1 MAGNQTQLSTYCQLT
16 AVAVLLMLQTAV
28 ISGAPLSQRHQR
40 QAENQADNSTAEFV
54 PLLLSLQI
62 SFRLCTGGRCTI
74 LANRLHQ
81 EGQLPPPV

>member
-1 MAGNQTQLSTYCQLT
+1 MPTCLERANTYVYRERFAIVCGRCGRHPT
-16 AVAVLLMLQTAV
+16 
-28 ISGAPLSQRHQR
+28 SQPTHRHQR